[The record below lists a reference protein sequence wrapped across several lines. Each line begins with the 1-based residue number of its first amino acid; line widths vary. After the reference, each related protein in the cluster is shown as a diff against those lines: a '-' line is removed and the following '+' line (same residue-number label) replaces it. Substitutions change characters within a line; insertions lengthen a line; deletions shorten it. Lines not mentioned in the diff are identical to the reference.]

1 MYIATGFQKW
11 GMTNSMVS
19 AMLIKDLIIDGKSPW
34 QEVYNPSRKNIIAS
48 AKNFIVENLNV
59 ANQLLDG
66 KLSPLP
72 EDISLKP
79 GEAKIIKIHKERIG
93 AYRDEEGVLH
103 FVNTTCTHM
112 GCELNWN
119 SAERTWD
126 CPCHGS
132 IFDIDGKIIQGPA
145 VEPLKAGNN
154 VNTIKKLLKEDF

>member
-1 MYIATGFQKW
+1 M
-11 GMTNSMVS
+11 
-19 AMLIKDLIIDGKSPW
+19 
-34 QEVYNPSRKNIIAS
+34 
-48 AKNFIVENLNV
+48 ENLNV

-132 IFDIDGKIIQGPA
+132 IFDIDGK
-145 VEPLKAGNN
+145 
-154 VNTIKKLLKEDF
+154 